1 MTVSAYIHIPFC
13 SHKCDFCDFAA
24 FAGLDHLAGEYCQI
38 VEREIEQR
46 LLATPVT
53 ESLCSIFFGGGT
65 PGLIDPSLIASLQKK
80 ICSEVSTE
88 ADLEV
93 TLETTPHAISLLK
106 AKQWLDNGINRL
118 SIGVESFIDEELQG
132 IGRDHNSSQAF
143 LGIEAAIDGGFENI
157 SCDLMYALPNQT
169 LASWTHS
176 LEKFFQLAAKNFQ
189 IRHLSAYGLALAS
202 NSPLFSKFPKNS
214 KVYPSDEIYS
224 DMYSVLVSQANK
236 YGFEQYEI
244 SNFSRPGWQSR
255 HNLSYW
261 NNQDYLAFGVG
272 AHRFIMGERSS
283 NWRSLAKY
291 MQDPL
296 GSEFVESITEE
307 MAISES
313 IMLSLR
319 KSTGLNLT
327 KFANR
332 FGFKLEEERKDKL
345 ALMIDAGL
353 VEMLGDHL
361 MLTQKGIPIS
371 SSIMAELI

>member
-1 MTVSAYIHIPFC
+1 
-13 SHKCDFCDFAA
+13 
-24 FAGLDHLAGEYCQI
+24 
-38 VEREIEQR
+38 
-46 LLATPVT
+46 
-53 ESLCSIFFGGGT
+53 
-65 PGLIDPSLIASLQKK
+65 
-80 ICSEVSTE
+80 
-88 ADLEV
+88 
-93 TLETTPHAISLLK
+93 
-106 AKQWLDNGINRL
+106 
-118 SIGVESFIDEELQG
+118 
-132 IGRDHNSSQAF
+132 
-143 LGIEAAIDGGFENI
+143 
-157 SCDLMYALPNQT
+157 
-169 LASWTHS
+169 
-176 LEKFFQLAAKNFQ
+176 
-189 IRHLSAYGLALAS
+189 
-202 NSPLFSKFPKNS
+202 
-214 KVYPSDEIYS
+214 
-224 DMYSVLVSQANK
+224 MYSVLVSQANK